1 MKHIA
6 IYLLVFTLFCNL
18 VAQDKDKSSTSIFPT
33 ADSVLDSLEQNYNR
47 IEDYYVRIEISIKT
61 PILRMPRK
69 RVDFW
74 FKRPNLTKVE
84 TKGFAAIPKSGIIS
98 SPIDLFDNLTN
109 VSVIGAEYYNGKQV
123 WILHG
128 NLKPDSLM
136 FGKMGNIDKKL
147 DLSMKLWVDR
157 NIWTL
162 IKSETWMD
170 TIKVV
175 EIQSEYKSFPND
187 IHLPKETIIKFEYSG
202 GLLSGVERTFGA
214 RHQFGSMQDESSG
227 KDLSGIITLKFS
239 DYKVNQGIEDTFFKE
254 EEEKN

>member
-1 MKHIA
+1 MKKLA
-6 IYLLVFTLFCNL
+6 IILILLSNL
-18 VAQDKDKSSTSIFPT
+18 VAQDKDKISTSIFPM

-69 RVDFW
+69 RVNFW
-74 FKRPNLTKVE
+74 FKQPNLTKVE
-84 TKGFAAIPKSGIIS
+84 TKGFAAIPKSGMIS

-136 FGKMGNIDKKL
+136 FSNMSNIDKKL
-147 DLSMKLWVDR
+147 NLSMKLWVDR

-170 TIKVV
+170 TVKVV

-202 GLLSGVERTFGA
+202 ELPSGIEKTLGEK
-214 RHQFGSMQDESSG
+214 HQFGNMKTDTSEKKMSG
-227 KDLSGIITLKFS
+227 SITLKFS
-239 DYKVNQGIEDTFFKE
+239 DYKVNKGKIGRAHV
-254 EEEKN
+254 

>member
-1 MKHIA
+1 MKLFA
-6 IYLLVFTLFCNL
+6 IHLLILIFLSNL
-18 VAQDKDKSSTSIFPT
+18 IAQDKDKSSTSIFPT
-33 ADSVLDSLEQNYNR
+33 AASILDSLEQNYNR
-47 IEDYYVRIEISIKT
+47 IEDYYVHIEVSIKT

-69 RVDFW
+69 RVNFW
-74 FKRPNLTKVE
+74 FKQPNLTKVE

-109 VSVIGAEYYNGKQV
+109 VSVIGAEYYNGKQI
-123 WILHG
+123 WILQG

-162 IKSETWMD
+162 LKSETWMD

-175 EIQSEYKSFPND
+175 EIHSEYKSLRDD
-187 IHLPKETIIKFEYSG
+187 IHLPIETIIKFKYSG
-202 GLLSGVERTFGA
+202 GLPAGVEKTFGA
-214 RHQFGSMQDESSG
+214 RHQFGGMQDDSSE
-227 KDLSGIITLKFS
+227 KDLSGMITLKFS
-239 DYKVNQGIEDTFFKE
+239 DYKVNKGIEDTFFE
-254 EEEKN
+254 EEESK

>member
-1 MKHIA
+1 MK
-6 IYLLVFTLFCNL
+6 LLVTHLLIFLLLSNL
-18 VAQDKDKSSTSIFPT
+18 VAQDKDKSSTSIFPM

-69 RVDFW
+69 RVNFW
-74 FKRPNLTKVE
+74 FKQPNLTKVE

-98 SPIDLFDNLTN
+98 SPIDLFDNLIN
-109 VSVIGAEYYNGKQV
+109 VSVIGAEYYNGQQV

-170 TIKVV
+170 TVKVV
-175 EIQSEYKSFPND
+175 EIQSEYKSFEDGIN
-187 IHLPKETIIKFEYSG
+187 LPRETVINFEYSE
-202 GLLSGVERTFGA
+202 GLPSGIDKTLGEK
-214 RHQFGSMQDESSG
+214 HQFGNMKTDMSEKKMSG
-227 KDLSGIITLKFS
+227 SITLKFS
-239 DYKVNQGIEDTFFKE
+239 DYKVNKGIEDTFFE
-254 EEEKN
+254 EQEIK

>member
-1 MKHIA
+1 MKQLATH
-6 IYLLVFTLFCNL
+6 LLIFMLFSNII
-18 VAQDKDKSSTSIFPT
+18 AQDKDKYSTSIFPT

-69 RVDFW
+69 RVNFW
-74 FKRPNLTKVE
+74 FKQPNLTKVE

-170 TIKVV
+170 TVKVV
-175 EIQSEYKSFPND
+175 EIQSEYKSFEDGIN
-187 IHLPKETIIKFEYSG
+187 LPKETIIKFEYSG
-202 GLLSGVERTFGA
+202 GLPSGVEKTFGA
-214 RHQFGSMQDESSG
+214 RHQFGGMQDDSLE
-227 KDLSGIITLKFS
+227 KDLSGMITLKFS
-239 DYKVNQGIEDTFFKE
+239 DYKVNQGIEDTFFE
-254 EEEKN
+254 EEEPE